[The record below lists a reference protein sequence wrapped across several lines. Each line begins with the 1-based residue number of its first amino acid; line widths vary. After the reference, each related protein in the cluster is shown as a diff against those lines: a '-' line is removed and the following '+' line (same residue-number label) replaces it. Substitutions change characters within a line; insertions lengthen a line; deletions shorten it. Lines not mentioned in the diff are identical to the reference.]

1 MCLPTCWK
9 PHKAV
14 DQKQIECY
22 NTHIDKQ
29 GCSKKRDTRK
39 QKVKQGALNGQS
51 PANLFNL
58 ENSMTALQAYI
69 NQKNKWNAIFKGE
82 QFELETAKG
91 RQRVADSLDA
101 DLSPENLTCDGELS
115 RSQIRAKH
123 SALTAAATEL
133 FRMDPSVRIYELYT
147 GE

>member
-1 MCLPTCWK
+1 
-9 PHKAV
+9 
-14 DQKQIECY
+14 
-22 NTHIDKQ
+22 
-29 GCSKKRDTRK
+29 
-39 QKVKQGALNGQS
+39 
-51 PANLFNL
+51 
-58 ENSMTALQAYI
+58 MTALQAYI

-82 QFELETAKG
+82 QFELKTAKG

-123 SALTAAATEL
+123 GALTAAATEL
-133 FRMDPSVRIYELYT
+133 VRMDPSVRIYEFYT

>member
-1 MCLPTCWK
+1 
-9 PHKAV
+9 
-14 DQKQIECY
+14 
-22 NTHIDKQ
+22 
-29 GCSKKRDTRK
+29 
-39 QKVKQGALNGQS
+39 
-51 PANLFNL
+51 
-58 ENSMTALQAYI
+58 MTALQAYI

-91 RQRVADSLDA
+91 RQRVAQSLDA

-115 RSQIRAKH
+115 RVEINRRHKV
-123 SALTAAATEL
+123 LTAAATEL